1 MGVHGIKGSS
11 DVAII
16 LAASFFYLASPMLV
30 NPLVTGFG
38 ETLGAGVAITG
49 LIGGLMNLCSL
60 VVRPLAGNLS
70 DRKNRRALSSVGAGL
85 MALTC
90 GGYAL
95 ATSPVQVAILRV
107 ANGAGYSL
115 CSVCMS
121 TWFASLLPAERIGSG
136 MGLFGMMNAL
146 GMAVGPALGIAVQGA
161 FGYRPALAC
170 AGALAGACV
179 LLVQFVGD
187 SGEPSRYVRRT
198 PPRGIMR
205 LLDVRV
211 VPVALIVALFTI
223 PYTATQSFIVNY
235 ATARDARLMVGA
247 FFPTY
252 AVSLLA
258 LRFFL
263 RRWFDTVGFGR
274 FLGAASISALAS
286 FTLLRRLEGNATL
299 LVAAVLM
306 AGGYGV
312 MCSVCQ
318 ARAVR
323 IVGKEHAG
331 LANSTYYMGLD
342 LGMACGPMIGGAII
356 ESLGMP
362 ALYPVLAVSVPTAVI
377 VWLVTR
383 RSLFVT
389 QSKGDRMDA

>member
-1 MGVHGIKGSS
+1 MGIHGIKGAS
-11 DVAII
+11 DGAII

-30 NPLVTGFG
+30 NPLITGFAG
-38 ETLGAGVAITG
+38 TLGVGVAITG

-70 DRKNRRALSSVGAGL
+70 DLKNRRALSSVGAGL

-107 ANGAGYSL
+107 GNGVGYSL
-115 CSVCMS
+115 CSVCMF

-136 MGLFGMMNAL
+136 TGLFGMMNAL

-170 AGALAGACV
+170 AGVLAGACV

-187 SGEPSRYVRRT
+187 SGEPSRSVTGAGPRRSV
-198 PPRGIMR
+198 R

-211 VPVALIVALFTI
+211 VPVALIVTLFTI
-223 PYTATQSFIVNY
+223 PYTATQSFIVSY
-235 ATARDARLMVGA
+235 AAARDARLMVSA

-258 LRFFL
+258 LRFLL

-274 FLGAASISALAS
+274 FLVAASISALGS
-286 FTLLRRLEGNATL
+286 FALLWRLGGNAAL
-299 LVAAVLM
+299 LVAAALM
-306 AGGYGV
+306 AGGYGI
-312 MCSVCQ
+312 MCSACQ
-318 ARAVR
+318 AGAVR
-323 IVGKEHAG
+323 IAGKEHAG

-342 LGMACGPMIGGAII
+342 LGMASGPMIGGALI

-362 ALYPVLAVSVPTAVI
+362 ALYPALAVCVPMAVT
-377 VWLVTR
+377 VWLVAR
-383 RSLFVT
+383 RSLFVA
-389 QSKGDRMDA
+389 QSRRGGRAT